1 MNSLARD
8 SFEFEPVE
16 YYSDERCYILE
27 LLNTPNSPEV
37 SIARARVEPGVT
49 TIKHRLKNTVERYF
63 VVEGSGV
70 AHIENQPD
78 QLVNIGDV
86 VVIPP
91 GDIQSI
97 TSTGDKD
104 LIFLC
109 ICTPRFEW
117 GNYESLE

>member
-16 YYSDERCYILE
+16 YYSILE